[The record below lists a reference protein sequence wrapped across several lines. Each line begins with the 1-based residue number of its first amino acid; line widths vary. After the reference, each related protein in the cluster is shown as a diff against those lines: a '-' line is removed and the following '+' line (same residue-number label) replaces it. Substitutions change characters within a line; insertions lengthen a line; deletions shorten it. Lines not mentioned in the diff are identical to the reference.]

1 MMYNYPQ
8 YGETPVKIT
17 ERGWG
22 GHFCL
27 ANQCLFRRNTLLEFG
42 NEKWVVSTV
51 GNRIGKSEMPEEIGY
66 NRYYETMAFVA
77 TEMDGYYDADVTQ
90 QIAFDSPWTVSAV
103 SRLSDAEAQLMHDAV
118 VFELS
123 KAIQLNVIRLIE
135 D

>member
-1 MMYNYPQ
+1 MLYKYPI

-17 ERGWG
+17 ERGWA

-42 NEKWVVSTV
+42 NNKWVVSTV
-51 GNRIGKSEMPEEIGY
+51 GNKVGQSEMPETIGH

-77 TEMDGYYDADVTQ
+77 TEQDGYFDADITQ
-90 QIAFDSPWTVSAV
+90 QIAFDSQWGVSAV
-103 SRLSDAEAQLMHDAV
+103 SRLSDSEAQWMHDTA

-123 KAIQLNVIRLIE
+123 KAIQSNTIRLME

>member
-1 MMYNYPQ
+1 VYNYPF

-42 NEKWVVSTV
+42 NEKWAVSTV
-51 GNRIGKSEMPEEIGY
+51 GNRIGKSGMPEEIGY

-77 TEMDGYYDADVTQ
+77 TEQDGYYDADVRD
-90 QIAFDSPWTVSAV
+90 QIAFDSQWTVNEV
-103 SRLSDAEAQLMHDAV
+103 SRLSDAEAQLMHDSV
-118 VFELS
+118 VLELS
-123 KAIQLNVIRLIE
+123 KAIQSNVFRLME